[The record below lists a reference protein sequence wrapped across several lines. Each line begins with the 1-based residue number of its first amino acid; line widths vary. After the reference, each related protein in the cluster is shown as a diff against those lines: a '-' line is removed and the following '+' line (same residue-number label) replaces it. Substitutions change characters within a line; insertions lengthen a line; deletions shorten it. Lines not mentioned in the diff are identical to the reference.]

1 LKKTKALQKNN
12 FSSSDFIIF
21 YFSRM
26 LGLLPIHPKSRPAGF
41 ALPTF
46 KNEICH
52 ANHCATGALLSRN
65 VAFWLSLF
73 PLAAKGW
80 V

>member
-1 LKKTKALQKNN
+1 MKLGFAEKQFFKLRKL
-12 FSSSDFIIF
+12 F
-21 YFSRM
+21 FSRM
-26 LGLLPIHPKSRPAGF
+26 LGLLPSRPVGF
-41 ALPTF
+41 ELPIF
-46 KNEICH
+46 KSEDRH

-65 VAFWLSLF
+65 FAFWLSLF